1 MLNTIWGFLKANW
14 IDLLLIFVGASAL
27 LIYWLQERRKIS
39 DAASL
44 IVTQVEEL
52 QKSIREIGSYIVDK
66 KLNEG
71 AFYESQTLY
80 KTDYW
85 NQYKHYFIKR
95 IDAYSFN
102 IFDEFYNCAS
112 EVLEQQQLMKN
123 LQKNSFFLTQQM
135 LMQMESQSITQ
146 TMAACVQ
153 SPTDSNFLIQ
163 AARNTIPQDMDP
175 AQKAAIENLLQQFN
189 PAKLGINYDLFWN
202 TFNTYKGNLHS
213 IINQQALTSY
223 IPQQI
228 RISLDN
234 ALQKYHSIP
243 IIGCEGYRKL
253 KKIASR

>member
-175 AQKAAIENLLQQFN
+175 AQKAAIENFLQQFN